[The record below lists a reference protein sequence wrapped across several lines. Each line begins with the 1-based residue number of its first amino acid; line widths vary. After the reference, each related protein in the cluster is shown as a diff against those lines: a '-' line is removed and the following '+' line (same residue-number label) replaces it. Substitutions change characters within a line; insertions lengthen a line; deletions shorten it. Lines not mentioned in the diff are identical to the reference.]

1 MAEEKVDERAAAAPA
16 AVEEPAPAT
25 TTAPVFDPAFDK
37 THTNVVNH
45 ARAAAEKEQNMTLM
59 QGVKLYPKA
68 IMFSI
73 IISTCIVMEGY
84 DISLINNFC
93 KSHVSHAL
101 HV

>member
-1 MAEEKVDERAAAAPA
+1 MAEEKVEQPVTAPA
-16 AVEEPAPAT
+16 PAIEEPAP
-25 TTAPVFDPAFDK
+25 TTAVPADDPALDK
-37 THTNVVNH
+37 THINVVNH

-59 QGVKLYPKA
+59 QGVRLYPKA

-93 KSHVSHAL
+93 KSHVSDAL
-101 HV
+101 PV

>member
-1 MAEEKVDERAAAAPA
+1 MAEEKVEVPATAPA
-16 AVEEPAPAT
+16 VEQPAPAT
-25 TTAPVFDPAFDK
+25 AVPVDDPALDK

-59 QGVKLYPKA
+59 QGVRLYPKA
-68 IMFSI
+68 IMFSV

-93 KSHVSHAL
+93 KSHVSDAAP
-101 HV
+101 V